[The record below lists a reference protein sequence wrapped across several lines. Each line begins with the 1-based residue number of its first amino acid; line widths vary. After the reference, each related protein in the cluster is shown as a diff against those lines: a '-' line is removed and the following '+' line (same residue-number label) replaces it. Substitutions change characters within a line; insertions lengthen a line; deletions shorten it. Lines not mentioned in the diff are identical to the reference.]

1 MKRYR
6 LHIWPVWLLLGM
18 MFLAACQSDALP
30 GENSGGGQQMTS
42 RSDSS
47 YINLRIVNSNA
58 TMTRSTEIEAA
69 TAAEN
74 AVYDG
79 ILCIFEGADES
90 SATLKTAVVI
100 DQLINNP
107 GNSAS
112 FNITQRLATGTHAYG
127 AKLFILALLNTTST
141 GFKVSGNELYYDND
155 SQNGSTIS
163 DIQNQKIHSVGS
175 TKEHVGLFMS
185 NAPQDGY
192 IMPEV
197 TNNYLFDTPSAAT
210 AGTKLTINV
219 ERAAAR
225 VKVTSDLS
233 SGDILS
239 NISLYDGDND
249 GDNNPKAKFHKMTW
263 TVNKYNTQSYAIRKG
278 STAANNWA
286 EDFNYTSFPEKTYT
300 ALDFNLYP
308 QKSYSGD
315 NIYIG
320 ENTTDNESA
329 TDANLTEVIVE
340 VQVKDNNNMLMHEC
354 FKFEFV
360 GELITSSAQYL
371 KHLKE
376 GWNIQRSNYGTLVY
390 REAEEVFKY
399 ATIVIKDDGTVDITL
414 TNDSFSDVEKAD
426 LKILEEKLEG
436 WTRGYRD
443 GKMYYTYKIKH
454 SGTQYAVVRNNAY
467 NLKLQN
473 SSISGIGRPTP

>member
-1 MKRYR
+1 
-6 LHIWPVWLLLGM
+6 M
-18 MFLAACQSDALP
+18 M
-30 GENSGGGQQMTS
+30 S

-47 YINLRIVNSNA
+47 YINLRIVGNSQA
-58 TMTRSTEIEAA
+58 MTRADATFEDYA

-79 ILCIFEGADES
+79 ILCIFEGES
-90 SATLKTAVVI
+90 ESEAALKSAVYI
-100 DQLINNP
+100 DPLLNNP
-107 GNSAS
+107 GSGTNSTDIV
-112 FNITQRLATGTHAYG
+112 ITQHIPIGKQHDPTQHRYV
-127 AKLFILALLNTTST
+127 LALLNTTST
-141 GFKVSGNELYYDND
+141 GFKVSNNVLLFD
-155 SQNGSTIS
+155 GSSLTGKNINY
-163 DIQNQKIHSVGS
+163 IQNRQIHSVGS
-175 TKEHVGLFMS
+175 TDKHVGLFMS
-185 NAPQDGY
+185 NAPQDNGSGGIT
-192 IMPEV
+192 IMPE
-197 TNNYLFDTPSAAT
+197 AT
-210 AGTKLTINV
+210 ALFNTEAEAQAASLDRVTINV

-308 QKSYSGD
+308 QKSYGGD

-360 GELITSSAQYL
+360 GELITSSAQYF